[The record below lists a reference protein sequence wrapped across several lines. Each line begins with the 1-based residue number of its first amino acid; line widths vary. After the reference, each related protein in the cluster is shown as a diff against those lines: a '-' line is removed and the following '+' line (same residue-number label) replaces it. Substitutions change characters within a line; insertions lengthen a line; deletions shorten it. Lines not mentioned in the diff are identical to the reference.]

1 MILANGLTKRFADLT
16 AVDHVSFEVNSGKVL
31 ALLGPNGA
39 GKTTTVRML
48 TSILTPTSG
57 TAQVAGF
64 DVVAQPEQV
73 RAAVGVLTEHHGL
86 YGRMNALEYLGF
98 FAQVY
103 KVPKA
108 EADQRITALLQEF
121 GLFEARS
128 KRTGEYSKGMRQ
140 KLALVRTLLHRPPVL
155 LLDEPTSAMDPES
168 ARMVRDAIHR
178 LRSEERTILLCTHN
192 LVEAEELADEI
203 AIIRRGKIILKDTPR
218 NVKEHLLGPVEFK
231 AQFAQP
237 LNGRKLEFPQGVTLL
252 EAGKD
257 WLRFQITNPEVDNPR
272 LLRYLLDSQLDV
284 ITFSELERSLEQA
297 YLQAVL
303 QQNGEKK
310 P

>member
-1 MILANGLTKRFADLT
+1 MILAQGLTKKFADLT
-16 AVDHVSFEVNSGKVL
+16 AVDQVSFEVNPGKVL

-57 TAQVAGF
+57 SALVAGF
-64 DVVAQPEQV
+64 DVISQQEQV
-73 RAAVGVLTEHHGL
+73 RASVGVLTEHHGL

-103 KVPKA
+103 GIPKPTA
-108 EADQRITALLQEF
+108 NQRIADLLREF
-121 GLFEARS
+121 GLFEVRL

-140 KLALVRTLLHRPPVL
+140 KLALVRTLLHHPPVL

-178 LRSEERTILLCTHN
+178 LRSEDRTILLCTHN
-192 LVEAEELADEI
+192 LAEAEELADEI

-218 NVKEHLLGPVEFK
+218 NVKEYLLGPVEFQ
-231 AQFAQP
+231 AQLAAP
-237 LNGRKLEFPQGVTLL
+237 LDERRFEFPEGVTLL
-252 EAGKD
+252 EMGEN
-257 WLRFQITNPEVDNPR
+257 WLRFQIAKPETTNPR
-272 LLRYLLDSQLDV
+272 LLRYLLENQV
-284 ITFSELERSLEQA
+284 EVVTFRELEHSLEQA
-297 YLQAVL
+297 YLQAVS
-303 QQNGEKK
+303 QRNREEIQ
-310 P
+310 